1 MAGRF
6 FAMLRWG
13 QRAFFS
19 GGIKKGR
26 EPLPAFYS
34 QVANSIGVTCC
45 VVQAVGGC
53 RHATSPVHP
62 TTSNRAEDRILIA
75 PSDGPQQ
82 NGIFHM
88 CLLVIGGR
96 ELYISQLQNSSLA
109 GEAQAIQGAMQ
120 KNILRA
126 VAGPA
131 GTESGE

>member
-1 MAGRF
+1 
-6 FAMLRWG
+6 
-13 QRAFFS
+13 
-19 GGIKKGR
+19 
-26 EPLPAFYS
+26 
-34 QVANSIGVTCC
+34 
-45 VVQAVGGC
+45 
-53 RHATSPVHP
+53 
-62 TTSNRAEDRILIA
+62 
-75 PSDGPQQ
+75 
-82 NGIFHM
+82 M